1 MVYRFAVKKLLPFI
15 LIYITLILA
24 AIFLHLFLQGAGH
37 KWILRYLGIAGTI
50 LIILSFVY
58 SLRKR
63 NLVKFG
69 KAKLLLQI
77 HEAMAWLGSLLILIH
92 AGFEFGAVIPRMAV
106 FAMLIVV
113 ASGLTGKYLLK
124 QAKISLKEKRAELT
138 AKKLPEDEIERKLFT
153 LSLVADKMQMWRTV
167 HIPLTLIFTAFAMLH
182 IITILLFW
190 QW

>member
-1 MVYRFAVKKLLPFI
+1 MVYRFTVKKLLPFI
-15 LIYITLILA
+15 LIYVTLILA
-24 AIFLHLFLQGAGH
+24 AIFLHLFLQSAGQ

-50 LIILSFVY
+50 LIILSFGY

-92 AGFEFGAVIPRMAV
+92 AGFEFDAVIPRMAV

-124 QAKISLKEKRAELT
+124 QAKISLKEKRAELL
-138 AKKLPEDEIERKLFT
+138 ANNLSEEEIERELFT

-167 HIPLTLIFTAFAMLH
+167 HIPLTLIFTAFALLH

>member
-1 MVYRFAVKKLLPFI
+1 MVYRFTVKKLLPFF

-24 AIFLHLFLQGAGH
+24 AIFLHLFLQSAGH

-77 HEAMAWLGSLLILIH
+77 HEAMAWSGSLLILIH
-92 AGFEFGAVIPRMAV
+92 AGFEFDAVIPRMAV

-138 AKKLPEDEIERKLFT
+138 AKNLSEDEIERELFT

-167 HIPLTLIFTAFAMLH
+167 HIPLTLIFAAFALLH